1 MTLKK
6 IILTSLAVVA
16 TLLSG
21 STSVSAAEK
30 ETPVFL
36 FGLSRSLND
45 STVYMTEIQLMSTA
59 TINTSNKFLLNRD
72 KYSEQLT
79 EYLEKQGVDYPTTIT
94 EYSTSRNKAEKKF
107 LKMRNK
113 FMREGSFELKII
125 TTDTFQYTPLEK

>member
-1 MTLKK
+1 
-6 IILTSLAVVA
+6 
-16 TLLSG
+16 
-21 STSVSAAEK
+21 
-30 ETPVFL
+30 
-36 FGLSRSLND
+36 
-45 STVYMTEIQLMSTA
+45 MTEIQLMSTA

>member
-1 MTLKK
+1 MTFKK
-6 IILTSLAVVA
+6 IILTSLAIVA
-16 TLLSG
+16 ILLLG
-21 STSVSAAEK
+21 SASVSAAEK